1 MTELEKKE
9 LENLIEEALERAE
22 NIYRKVEPDLIKSI
36 RYLALNESIETD
48 IPGFPLIEEGKPEVS
63 DFIAFILDVRNSTKH
78 LLQACSTS
86 KVEKL
91 ERTLYETTA
100 INTMGAFI
108 IKKYAGGIT
117 EFLGDGF
124 LAFFK
129 VNEKEDVYYASNAAK
144 ECLNDGITLVNSILN
159 RRYNL
164 EKINI
169 GIGLAYSQAI
179 IMLLKI
185 NNKYYPKAIGEC
197 VYRASK
203 LTNGY
208 NQILF
213 DDHLKLYWP
222 TSKGGTVKFEEV
234 KHKHSN
240 DVKGFKMEKN

>member
-1 MTELEKKE
+1 MNHYEKEELEK
-9 LENLIEEALERAE
+9 LINEALDRAE
-22 NIYRKVEPDLIKSI
+22 KIYKKVEPDLIKSQVNFSV
-36 RYLALNESIETD
+36 NESIETD

-63 DFIAFILDVRNSTKH
+63 DFIAMVLDVRDSTKH

-100 INTMGAFI
+100 INTMGAFV
-108 IKKYAGGIT
+108 IKKYNGGIT

-129 VNEKEDVYYASNAAK
+129 ITNKHDVYNGSRASK
-144 ECLNDGITLVNSILN
+144 DCLYEGMPIVNSILN
-159 RRYNL
+159 KRYNL
-164 EKINI
+164 DKINI

-179 IMLLKI
+179 IMLLRI
-185 NNKYYPKAIGEC
+185 NNKFYPKALGEC

-203 LTNGY
+203 LANGF

-213 DDHLKLYWP
+213 DDHLRFYWP
-222 TSKGGTVKFEEV
+222 KSKTGTLKFIEF
-234 KHKHSN
+234 KHKHSS
-240 DVKGFKMEKN
+240 DVKGYRLN